1 MTTAKKIKL
10 AKLLSLV
17 KELPSDKGLIVVD
30 GEIEIGND
38 VFIYDTENSG
48 EPTPAPDGIYK
59 TDEVEITV
67 ESGKIKEV
75 KKIEKEETPV
85 VEENKTEETTE
96 EIIEAAEDENVD
108 MLKARITELEADVAN
123 RDAIIEEL
131 QKELEDYRKK
141 EETPVA
147 DPADDSN
154 EIKMSNVERRTAN
167 ALGIVS
173 FLNKSK

>member
-1 MTTAKKIKL
+1 
-10 AKLLSLV
+10 
-17 KELPSDKGLIVVD
+17 
-30 GEIEIGND
+30 
-38 VFIYDTENSG
+38 
-48 EPTPAPDGIYK
+48 
-59 TDEVEITV
+59 
-67 ESGKIKEV
+67 
-75 KKIEKEETPV
+75 
-85 VEENKTEETTE
+85 
-96 EIIEAAEDENVD
+96 